1 MQDQGSDYRPENQGR
16 RAGDSAN
23 NPDGVRDWQ
32 KDTWF
37 GPVPTDMNPFEEPDS
52 APELK
57 ESRSENVNEHMG
69 DFWSSAT
76 NGYQAFG
83 TQPNRPVRDRTRR
96 TEKRAGQN
104 RPKKKARNGKVIFLV
119 TVLVLAGIFCVLRFA
134 VFSVRQIQVTGNNE
148 IPASEIIR
156 ISGVRN
162 GDNILFLNEKDVE
175 RRIASDYRLQFR
187 YMLRHLPQTVVISV
201 REREACCWLTYCGIL
216 YEMDKNRMVLRES
229 ENPSERPEHLVEV
242 KGLNIR
248 SNTIVGQEMMLG
260 NETQRLIFS
269 ELFLEMKVLGCTA
282 KIAEA
287 DISNTESI
295 LLATRD
301 GFTVSLGDRENIHA
315 KLRSMLLVQ
324 DELLRMG
331 QSGGTISVI
340 NPEIP
345 IYTP

>member
-1 MQDQGSDYRPENQGR
+1 MQDQNGGYRPESQGR
-16 RAGDSAN
+16 RAGDGAN
-23 NPDGVRDWQ
+23 SPDGVRDWQ

-37 GPVPTDMNPFEEPDS
+37 GPVPTDMNPFEEPDT

-57 ESRSENVNEHMG
+57 ESRSENVNQHMG

-76 NGYQAFG
+76 NGYQAYQ
-83 TQPNRPVRDRTRR
+83 TQSNRPVRERSR
-96 TEKRAGQN
+96 KAAGQSKQ
-104 RPKKKARNGKVIFLV
+104 KKPRNGKVIFLA
-119 TVLVLAGIFCVLRFA
+119 TILAIAGILCVLRFA
-134 VFSVRQIQVTGNNE
+134 VFSVRQIQVTGNIE
-148 IPASEIIR
+148 IPESDIIR
-156 ISGVRN
+156 TSGIRN

-187 YMLRHLPQTVVISV
+187 YLLRHLPQTVVISV

-229 ENPSERPEHLVEV
+229 ENPSDRPDNLVEV
-242 KGLNIR
+242 KGLDIR
-248 SNTIVGQEMMLG
+248 SNTIVGQEMVLG

-287 DISNTESI
+287 DVSNTDSI
-295 LLATRD
+295 LLATRE
-301 GFTVSLGDRENIHA
+301 GFTVSLGGRDNIHA

-340 NPEIP
+340 NPEVP

>member
-1 MQDQGSDYRPENQGR
+1 MQDQEGGYRPENRGR

-23 NPDGVRDWQ
+23 SPDGIRDWQ

-37 GPVPTDMNPFEEPDS
+37 GPVPTDVNPFEEPDS

-57 ESRSENVNEHMG
+57 ESRSENVNKYMG
-69 DFWSSAT
+69 DFWSPAT

-83 TQPNRPVRDRTRR
+83 TRPNKPVRD
-96 TEKRAGQN
+96 GN
-104 RPKKKARNGKVIFLV
+104 RNGTDRPGRKKTKKPRNGKAIFLA
-119 TVLVLAGIFCVLRFA
+119 TLLALAGIFCVLRFA
-134 VFSVRQIQVTGNNE
+134 VFSVRRIQVTGNNE
-148 IPASEIIR
+148 IAANDIVR

-162 GDNILFLNEKDVE
+162 GDNILFLNEEDVE
-175 RRIASDYRLQFR
+175 RRINADYRLQFR
-187 YMLRHLPQTVVISV
+187 YMLRQLPQTVVLSV

-229 ENPSERPEHLVEV
+229 EDPADKPDDLVEV
-242 KGLNIR
+242 KGLDIR
-248 SNTIVGQEMMLG
+248 SNTIVGQEMVLG
-260 NETQRLIFS
+260 SETQRLIFS
-269 ELFLEMKVLGCTA
+269 ELFLEMKVLGCTS

-287 DISNTESI
+287 DVSNTDSI

-301 GFTVSLGDRENIHA
+301 GFTVSLGGRDNIHA

-324 DELLRMG
+324 EELKRMG